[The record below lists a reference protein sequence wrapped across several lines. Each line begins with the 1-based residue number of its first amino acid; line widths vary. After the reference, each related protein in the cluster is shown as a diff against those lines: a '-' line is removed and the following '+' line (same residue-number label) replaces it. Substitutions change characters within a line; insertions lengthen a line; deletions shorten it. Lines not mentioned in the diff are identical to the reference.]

1 MGPTYPMLARIG
13 GSHAQREVFE
23 DTLLETYIRA
33 GRYDEAKAMLDERLS
48 RRSSVRDT
56 YWMGRL
62 EAEAIQ
68 GNPDASRQLLTQAR
82 AAWADTAD
90 EAAAEIQRL
99 AMAAD

>member
-1 MGPTYPMLARIG
+1 MLARIG

-33 GRYDEAKAMLDERLS
+33 GMYDEAKSMLDERLS

-62 EAEAIQ
+62 EAESVQ
-68 GNPDASRQLLTQAR
+68 GNPDASRRLFAEAR
-82 AAWADTAD
+82 AAWAPTA
-90 EAAAEIQRL
+90 EEGAAEIQRL
-99 AMAAD
+99 AAAAQS